1 MTKTPEG
8 QEDYDQDDAEQTGLI
23 GILLKAGF
31 GHEDAKRYLE
41 LEKDPGMGG
50 VQIRMLRRQRDEL
63 LEQIH
68 KLQKLLDQI
77 DFMTWNKEHKRH

>member
-1 MTKTPEG
+1 
-8 QEDYDQDDAEQTGLI
+8 
-23 GILLKAGF
+23 
-31 GHEDAKRYLE
+31 
-41 LEKDPGMGG
+41 
-50 VQIRMLRRQRDEL
+50 MLRRQRDEL